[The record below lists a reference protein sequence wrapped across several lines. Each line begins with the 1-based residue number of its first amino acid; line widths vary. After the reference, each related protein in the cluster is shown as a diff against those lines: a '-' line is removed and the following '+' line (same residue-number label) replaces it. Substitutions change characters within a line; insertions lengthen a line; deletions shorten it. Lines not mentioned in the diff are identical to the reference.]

1 MALPTSHVS
10 VPSKALE
17 GLGEA
22 AELGGVSVLDEA
34 LASGSE
40 LELVS
45 ELQSESE
52 LELVLAFRR
61 RTTPTRSSYRK
72 DNQRRR

>member
-45 ELQSESE
+45 EL
-52 LELVLAFRR
+52 VLAFRR

>member
-1 MALPTSHVS
+1 VLIMALPTSHVS

-45 ELQSESE
+45 EL
-52 LELVLAFRR
+52 VLAFRR

>member
-1 MALPTSHVS
+1 MALPPSHVS

-34 LASGSE
+34 LAS
-40 LELVS
+40 VS
-45 ELQSESE
+45 ELQSE